1 MYAKINILSGGF
13 IKAICLSKGARTT
26 CADLT
31 AYHNSI
37 KENVIFASS
46 NFMVDRRKSS
56 IDNSGND

>member
-1 MYAKINILSGGF
+1 MYAKITISSGGF
-13 IKAICLSKGARTT
+13 IIAICLHY
-26 CADLT
+26 ADLT

-56 IDNSGND
+56 IDNSVND

>member
-1 MYAKINILSGGF
+1 MYAKITISSGGF
-13 IKAICLSKGARTT
+13 IIAIARTT